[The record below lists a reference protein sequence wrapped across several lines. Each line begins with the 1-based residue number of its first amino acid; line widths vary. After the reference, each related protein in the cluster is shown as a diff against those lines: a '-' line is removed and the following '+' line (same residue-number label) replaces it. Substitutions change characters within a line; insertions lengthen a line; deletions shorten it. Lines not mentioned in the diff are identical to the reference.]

1 MNTIKQLIEKYC
13 PDGVEYKKLGEIARI
28 TDYVSNGSFKTIA
41 QNVSYK
47 REKDYAVLI
56 RLADY
61 TNRFDNSKF
70 VYIDKNAYDFLSK
83 SKLKGGEII
92 MSNVGSCGVAFRCP
106 NLGLPMSLA
115 PNSILIDT
123 DYNDFFYHYLIG
135 TEAQKEIKAISSKSA
150 MPKFNKTSFK
160 KILVPV
166 PPLPVQRE
174 IVRIL
179 DSFTSLEAE
188 LEAEL
193 EARRKQYEYYRDQL
207 LSFKHLSGGGRD
219 EVEWKTLG
227 EVGTFKRGKYFQ
239 KSDMQDE
246 GIPCIHYGQIYTY
259 YNTYID
265 KTIKFVSKEV
275 ASKSTLIR
283 PQSIIIT
290 LTSENIEDVCKP
302 VAWIGNEDVAISG
315 HSVGLETDMDP
326 KYITYYLESS
336 HFFKEKR
343 KKARGAKVIEIKP
356 EELAKIA
363 IPIPPLSTQRRIVS
377 ILDCFESLVND
388 ISTGLPAEIAAR
400 HQQYEYY
407 RDQLLSFKRKS

>member
-1 MNTIKQLIEKYC
+1 MDGNFNLSKWNDRDGILNQRVVKINSKDDNIVLNGFLFHLLGPVFKDIEKT
-13 PDGVEYKKLGEIARI
+13 I
-28 TDYVSNGSFKTIA
+28 TGSTVKH
-41 QNVSYK
+41 
-47 REKDYAVLI
+47 
-56 RLADY
+56 
-61 TNRFDNSKF
+61 
-70 VYIDKNAYDFLSK
+70 LSAK
-83 SKLKGGEII
+83 SI
-92 MSNVGSCGVAFRCP
+92 
-106 NLGLPMSLA
+106 
-115 PNSILIDT
+115 NSISIP
-123 DYNDFFYHYLIG
+123 IPP
-135 TEAQKEIKAISSKSA
+135 IS
-150 MPKFNKTSFK
+150 
-160 KILVPV
+160 
-166 PPLPVQRE
+166 VQHE

-179 DSFTSLEAE
+179 DNFTSLEAE

-377 ILDCFESLVND
+377 ILDRFESLTTD
-388 ISTGLPAEIAAR
+388 LTSGLPAEIKAR
-400 HQQYEYY
+400 QQQYEYY
-407 RDQLLSFKRKS
+407 RDQLLTFKRAN